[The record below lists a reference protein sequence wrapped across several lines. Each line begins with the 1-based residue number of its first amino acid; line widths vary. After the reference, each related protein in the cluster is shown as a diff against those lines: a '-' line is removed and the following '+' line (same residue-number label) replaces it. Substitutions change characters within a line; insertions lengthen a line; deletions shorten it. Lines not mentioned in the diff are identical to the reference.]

1 MQQIAAKTDLPASI
15 VYPLEREGLRM
26 LHLWLSVKKIAVW
39 FEKGLLQTSVS
50 FRGPRR
56 EQSSACCTYVGG
68 RMQRAW
74 GAQGATGLQGS
85 PCQ

>member
-1 MQQIAAKTDLPASI
+1 MQQVAVKTDVPASI

-50 FRGPRR
+50 CGGPKR
-56 EQSSACCTYVGG
+56 EQSSACCTSVGG